1 MPHPT
6 SKSRYQEFRRHGPD
20 HTKSEALAAERPK
33 RDAAQRRHYIRQYRR
48 WLWPY
53 KKMFA
58 LVFALALISVVLNL
72 ILPLVTKYIIDDVLP
87 NSSLDAAT
95 KRHKL
100 LIVTVTMMAMLIFT
114 TGIDTWRSYL
124 MSLLNAKVIFRLR
137 QRLFDKFLRLPL
149 SELSDLKSG
158 GIVSRLSQDTD
169 KVTGLVQQ
177 AVITPG
183 VAGIRVV
190 LTVAV
195 LIFLSWE
202 MALVAGLMIPPI
214 VLVNLLW
221 IRRVRPIYRTMAEE
235 RERIDARVTETFGG
249 IRVVRA
255 FRRERREERD
265 YAVAHHTIIRK
276 NLLAEKLMLMFS
288 GGWGLLVPATT
299 LAIVGVGGSLVI
311 AGTGTV
317 GDIVAFQMYAV
328 LLLHPVSLIVNSY
341 SSTQQALAA
350 LERVFDILERHDEK
364 PDAPAALPAPHP
376 IHEIRF
382 ENVSFEYR
390 KDLPVLQEISLT
402 VPAGSV
408 VALVGPSG
416 GGKTTFTDLV
426 ARFHDPTH
434 GAILIN
440 GIDLRQMQLESYR
453 SRLAVV
459 GQETFLFDGTVREN
473 IAYGRRHADEE
484 SVFDAARRANADE
497 FIQRLPEKY
506 DTLIGERGVKLS
518 GGQRQRISIARA
530 ILADPEI
537 LILDEATSNLD
548 TESEQLI
555 QASLAELLD
564 QIRGAS
570 PLAKGG
576 LRATEGGARRG
587 IATPP
592 LPSGEGRGEGISE
605 PRAQASG
612 RSVSGNGSPRAV
624 ATRTTFVIAHRL
636 STITHADL
644 IVVLDH
650 GRIVETGRHADLLA
664 ADGLYRDM
672 VQRQQRFAAANL
684 ETMEWG

>member
-1 MPHPT
+1 MAFFS
-6 SKSRYQEFRRHGPD
+6 SKSRYREFRKHGPD
-20 HTKSEALAAERPK
+20 HTKSEVLANERPK
-33 RDAAQRRHYIRQYRR
+33 RDPAQRRHYIRQYRR

-53 KKMFA
+53 RYFLT
-58 LVFALALISVVLNL
+58 LVFGLALLSVVLNL
-72 ILPLVTKYIIDDVLP
+72 LLPLATKYIVDDVLP
-87 NSSLDAAT
+87 KSDVDTAT
-95 KRHKL
+95 KAREL
-100 LIVTVTMMAMLIFT
+100 LLVCGAMMGLLVFT

-149 SELSDLKSG
+149 AELSDLKSG

-169 KVTGLVQQ
+169 KVTGLVQM

-183 VAGIRVV
+183 VASLRVI

-202 MALVAGLMIPPI
+202 MALVASLMIPPI
-214 VLVNLLW
+214 VLVNLMW
-221 IRRVRPIYRTMAEE
+221 IRKVRPIYRTMAEE

-276 NLLAEKLMLMFS
+276 NLLAEKLQLVVS
-288 GGWGLLVPATT
+288 GGWGLLIPATT
-299 LAIVGVGGSLVI
+299 LAIVGVGGYLVI
-311 AGTGTV
+311 KGTGTI

-328 LLLHPVSLIVNSY
+328 MLLHPVSMIVSSF

-350 LERVFDILERHDEK
+350 LERVFDILERRDEK
-364 PDAPAALPAPHP
+364 PDAPDAEPAPSP
-376 IHEIRF
+376 ITEIRF

-390 KDLPVLQEISLT
+390 KDLPVLEDITLS

-416 GGKTTFTDLV
+416 GGKTTFCDLV

-434 GAILIN
+434 GTIRVN
-440 GIDLRQMQLESYR
+440 GIDLRLVQLASYR
-453 SRLAVV
+453 NRLAVV

-473 IAYGRRHADEE
+473 IAYGRRHSDYAA
-484 SVFDAARRANADE
+484 VLDAARRANAHE
-497 FIQRLPEKY
+497 FIERLPEGY

-555 QASLAELLD
+555 QASLADLLD
-564 QIRGAS
+564 HINERAAS
-570 PLAKGG
+570 PQAAQLASPHTKGG
-576 LRATEGGARRG
+576 SRG
-587 IATPP
+587 
-592 LPSGEGRGEGISE
+592 
-605 PRAQASG
+605 
-612 RSVSGNGSPRAV
+612 VSGNGSPKPTYV
-624 ATRTTFVIAHRL
+624 SRTTFVIAHRL
-636 STITHADL
+636 STITHADM
-644 IVVLDH
+644 IVVLDR
-650 GRIVETGRHADLLA
+650 GRIVETGTHAELIA

-672 VQRQQRFAAANL
+672 VERQQRFAATGC
-684 ETMEWG
+684 ETMEWSEPRP

>member
-1 MPHPT
+1 MGSSS
-6 SKSRYQEFRRHGPD
+6 SKSRYHEFRSHGPD
-20 HTKSEALAAERPK
+20 HTKSEVLANERPK
-33 RDAAQRRHYIRQYRR
+33 RDPAQRRHYIRQYRR

-53 KKMFA
+53 RAMLA
-58 LVFALALISVVLNL
+58 LVFGLALTSVVLNL
-72 ILPLVTKYIIDDVLP
+72 LLPLATKYIIDDVLP
-87 NSSLDAAT
+87 DHALDAAI
-95 KRHKL
+95 KGQKL
-100 LIVTVTMMAMLIFT
+100 FVVCAAMMALLVFT
-114 TGIDTWRSYL
+114 TGIDTWRTYL

-137 QRLFDKFLRLPL
+137 QRLFDRFLRLPL
-149 SELSDLKSG
+149 AELSDLKSG

-169 KVTGLVQQ
+169 KVTGLVQM

-183 VAGIRVV
+183 VATIRVL
-190 LTVAV
+190 LTVGV
-195 LIFLSWE
+195 LIFLSWQ
-202 MALVAGLMIPPI
+202 MALVASLMIPPI
-214 VLVNLLW
+214 VLVNLMW
-221 IRRVRPIYRTMAEE
+221 IRKVRPIYRTMAEE

-276 NLLAEKLMLMFS
+276 NLLAEKLQLVVS
-288 GGWGLLVPATT
+288 GGWGLLIPATT
-299 LAIVGVGGSLVI
+299 LSIVGVGGYLVI
-311 AGTGTV
+311 AGTGTI

-328 LLLHPVSLIVNSY
+328 MLLHPVSMIVNSF
-341 SSTQQALAA
+341 SATQQALAA
-350 LERVFDILERHDEK
+350 LERVFDILERKDEK
-364 PDAPAALPAPHP
+364 PDVPGAVPAPYP
-376 IHEIRF
+376 INEIRF
-382 ENVSFEYR
+382 DKVAFEYR

-440 GIDLRQMQLESYR
+440 GIDLRTVQLASFR
-453 SRLAVV
+453 SSLAVV

-473 IAYGRRHADEE
+473 IAYGRRHSDAE
-484 SVFDAARRANADE
+484 SVLDAARRANAHE
-497 FIQRLPEKY
+497 FIDRLPEKY
-506 DTLIGERGVKLS
+506 ETLIGERGVKLS

-564 QIRGAS
+564 QIRTQTEPR
-570 PLAKGG
+570 PLG
-576 LRATEGGARRG
+576 
-587 IATPP
+587 
-592 LPSGEGRGEGISE
+592 SGPQDLQDRKSRIRGEGEAPAGPRNRPPSQGG
-605 PRAQASG
+605 PRAG
-612 RSVSGNGSPRAV
+612 

-636 STITHADL
+636 STITHADM
-644 IVVLDH
+644 IVVLDR
-650 GRIVETGRHADLLA
+650 GRIVETGRHADLIA

-672 VQRQQRFAAANL
+672 VERQQRFASAGF